1 MITWRVFSLSL
12 IHAEILAWPKDKI
25 LLKHSKRLYMVEIS
39 VQDGFHVIDE
49 KYQPGLKKQRYFY

>member
-39 VQDGFHVIDE
+39 VRDGFHVIE
-49 KYQPGLKKQRYFY
+49 